1 MIPLTLDLY
10 VVLFVSLG
18 GKEDRCNGVS
28 SGGALSPVVC
38 RICWRFLDR
47 RRCFLLVLEL
57 ACCFVVSQ
65 HRGGG
70 CELVSLGEW

>member
-10 VVLFVSLG
+10 VALLVPLG

-38 RICWRFLDR
+38 RNFWPFLER
-47 RRCFLLVLEL
+47 CRCFLRVLEL
-57 ACCFVVSQ
+57 ARCFVVSQ
-65 HRGGG
+65 HRGG
-70 CELVSLGEW
+70 CELVPLAEG